1 MDGAKSAGL
10 LRQPRVVWAV
20 AFACVIA
27 FMGLGLVDPIL
38 PTLAK
43 QLQAT
48 PSQVELLFTSYILC
62 MALAMLVTSTVS
74 SWIGIKR
81 TLIAGLVLIIAFSA
95 LAGSSGSI
103 AEIVGFR
110 AGWGLGNALFVATAL
125 AAIVG
130 AARGGIGSAINLY
143 EAAIGI
149 GIATGPIVGGLLGGI
164 SWRGPFFG
172 ASCLMVVALVATV
185 VTLPPTKRPAQRV
198 SVLAPLRALREPG
211 LRTMSL
217 TALCYN
223 FGFFT
228 LFAYTPFP
236 IGLDAHGLGLVFFGW
251 GVGVAFTSVFVAPRL
266 RARFGTLRTTHV
278 VLASIAILM
287 LIAGIFTTS
296 RPTLIAVVIVSGLF
310 LGVNNALITQGV
322 MKVAVVARPIASAGY
337 SFVRFIGGAIAPYLA
352 ARLGEIF
359 NPHVPFFVGAATII
373 LALVVLLA
381 GGRHLGRIDAVEDD
395 EIDAIAGE
403 PMAGSSE
410 AEAEAEAISS

>member
-1 MDGAKSAGL
+1 MNGAKSAGL
-10 LRQPRVVWAV
+10 LGQPRVVWAV

-43 QLQAT
+43 QLQAS

-62 MALAMLVTSTVS
+62 MALAMLVTSTIS
-74 SWIGIKR
+74 SWIGIKW

-172 ASCLMVVALVATV
+172 ASCLMVVALVATA

-217 TALCYN
+217 SALFYN

-236 IGLDAHGLGLVFFGW
+236 IGLDAHGLGLVFCGW
-251 GVGVAFTSVFVAPRL
+251 GVGVALTSVFVAPRL
-266 RARFGTLRTTHV
+266 RARFGTLRTTNV
-278 VLASIAILM
+278 VFASIAILM

-296 RPTLIAVVIVSGLF
+296 RPTLIAVVIASGLF
-310 LGVNNALITQGV
+310 LGVSNALITQGV

-337 SFVRFIGGAIAPYLA
+337 SFVRFLGGAVAPYLA

-359 NPHVPFFVGAATII
+359 NPHVPFLVGAAALIV
-373 LALVVLLA
+373 ALVVLLT

-395 EIDAIAGE
+395 EIEAIAGE

-410 AEAEAEAISS
+410 AEAEAISS

>member
-1 MDGAKSAGL
+1 MPDAKATGML
-10 LRQPRVVWAV
+10 HQPRVVWAV

-43 QLQAT
+43 QLGAT

-62 MALAMLVTSTVS
+62 MALAMLISSTVS
-74 SWIGIKR
+74 SWIGPKR

-103 AEIVGFR
+103 GQIVGFR
-110 AGWGLGNALFVATAL
+110 AGWGVGNALFVATAL
-125 AAIVG
+125 AVIVG
-130 AARGGIGSAINLY
+130 AAAGGIGSAINLY

-149 GIATGPIVGGLLGGI
+149 GIATGPIVGGVLGGI
-164 SWRGPFFG
+164 SWRGPFLG
-172 ASCLMVVALVATV
+172 ASCLMVVALVATA
-185 VTLPPTKRPAQRV
+185 VTLPKTERPAQRV
-198 SVLAPLRALREPG
+198 SVLEPLRALKEPG

-251 GVGVAFTSVFVAPRL
+251 GIGVAVTSVVVAPRL
-266 RARFGTLRTTHV
+266 RDRFGTLRTTHV

-296 RPTLIAVVIVSGLF
+296 KPTLIAVVVVSGLF

-322 MKVAVVARPIASAGY
+322 MKVAVVARPIAAAGY
-337 SFVRFIGGAIAPYLA
+337 SFVRFIGGGVAPYLA
-352 ARLGEIF
+352 ARLAEIF
-359 NPHVPFFVGAATII
+359 NPHVPFFVGAATIL

-381 GGRHLGRIDAVEDD
+381 GSRHLARIDAGEDEPLD
-395 EIDAIAGE
+395 VLGE
-403 PMAGSSE
+403 PTEVVGQAT
-410 AEAEAEAISS
+410 

>member
-38 PTLAK
+38 PTLAR

-48 PSQVELLFTSYILC
+48 PSQVELLFTSILC

-74 SWIGIKR
+74 SWIGIKW

-149 GIATGPIVGGLLGGI
+149 GIATGPILGGLLGGI

-172 ASCLMVVALVATV
+172 ASCLMVVALLATV
-185 VTLPPTKRPAQRV
+185 ITLPQTKRPDERV

-211 LRTMSL
+211 LRTMSI

-236 IGLDAHGLGLVFFGW
+236 IGLNAHGLGLVFFGW
-251 GVGVAFTSVFVAPRL
+251 GVGVALTSVFVAPRL
-266 RARFGTLRTTHV
+266 RDRFGTLRTTHV

-296 RPTLIAVVIVSGLF
+296 RPTLIAVVVVSGLF

-359 NPHVPFFVGAATII
+359 NPHVPFFVGAAAIM

-381 GGRHLGRIDAVEDD
+381 GGHHLGRIDAADPD
-395 EIDAIAGE
+395 EIELILGD
-403 PMAGSSE
+403 PMAASS
-410 AEAEAEAISS
+410 EAEAEAISS